1 MREGEQYLLPSKYKW
16 QSQIDNTDGNIIEKI
31 LYRRGIKDHQ
41 EIEYFLA
48 PSKEQLHSPYLLN
61 DMDKAVKRIQRA
73 KAEEEHI
80 VIYGDYDVDG
90 VTSTSILYMFLKEQG
105 YHVSYY
111 IPNRTEEG
119 YGLNK
124 GAIGMIKEY
133 SSLMIT
139 VDTGIAAKEEVEFG
153 NEIGMDI
160 IITDHH
166 ECQETLPPAF
176 CVLNPKRPD
185 TTYPFDSLAGV
196 GVTFK
201 LIHALAIAEDAV
213 EKIWKYL
220 DIVALG
226 TIADVVPLRDENR
239 IITYFGFECMKK
251 TIHPGLRALLNT
263 VRNGEIK
270 ITSNLIGYQLGPRIN
285 AAGRISDAK
294 IGVELLTTKDENIA
308 RTIAEAL
315 EQENHKR
322 QEMEMAILKE
332 AEAYIDQFVDVKQ
345 EDIIIVAGKE
355 WHHGVIGI
363 VASRI
368 LSKYYKP
375 TIILTLED
383 GVYSGSA
390 RSVEGFNIFE
400 ALNHVKEYMIRFGGH
415 EMAAGLSLEES
426 QFEMFKKELN
436 TYGKTLLNEEI
447 LTPSLEIDLELP
459 ADQIS
464 LSVCDELDRM
474 EPFGVCNPTPTFA
487 VRGTI
492 QYAQKIG
499 GDKHLKLALQNNH
512 TVLHCIGFDKGYLAE
527 CLTEGEE
534 VIVAC
539 EVTKNVWNNK
549 TSVQLRIK
557 DIISNEES
565 MIKSKY
571 YLALYKACPIPQM
584 PTDLQLIKEKSP
596 VIPPVGVY
604 TEYSFKEAIKHYSRH
619 KKNITILGKVCY
631 NDFWSV
637 EEEPM
642 ICVMPNQNT
651 MKNVLC
657 YEWDFKT
664 LGPYRC
670 LNTSLEQHKLQISKM
685 VPSYTD
691 CKIVY
696 KYLKHN
702 QGDIYLHKLVQMFIS
717 YEMTEYKLLQILDI
731 FTELELLSY
740 ELIEERVIYRLLTG
754 NKTKLEHSKRYRS
767 LQEFAQS
774 MKKK

>member
-1 MREGEQYLLPSKYKW
+1 MREGEQCLLPSKYKW
-16 QSQIDNTDGNIIEKI
+16 QSQIDDTDGNIIEKI

-41 EIEYFLA
+41 EIERFLA

-61 DMDKAVKRIQRA
+61 DMDKAVKRIQQA

-436 TYGKTLLNEEI
+436 AYGKTLLNEEI

>member
-1 MREGEQYLLPSKYKW
+1 MLPSKYKW
-16 QSQIDNTDGNIIEKI
+16 HSQIDSTEGNIIEKI
-31 LYRRGIKDHQ
+31 LYRRGIKDHE
-41 EIEYFLA
+41 EIERFLT

-61 DMDKAVKRIQRA
+61 DMDKAVKRIQQA
-73 KAEEEHI
+73 KALEEHI

-105 YHVSYY
+105 YKVSYY

-124 GAIGMIKEY
+124 GAIELIKEY

-139 VDTGIAAKEEVEFG
+139 VDTGIAANEEVDFG
-153 NEIGMDI
+153 NTIGMDI

-166 ECQETLPPAF
+166 ECQESLPKAF
-176 CVLNPKRPD
+176 CVINPKRPD

-201 LIHALAIAEDAV
+201 LIHALAIAQNAV

-239 IITYFGFECMKK
+239 IITYFGFERMKD
-251 TIHPGLRALLNT
+251 TVHPGLRALLNT
-263 VRNGEIK
+263 VRNGELK

-294 IGVELLTTKDENIA
+294 IGVELLTTKDEKVA
-308 RTIAEAL
+308 KTIAEAL
-315 EQENHKR
+315 ENENRKR
-322 QEMEMAILKE
+322 QDMEMAILKE
-332 AEAYIDQFVDVKQ
+332 AEAYIEQYVDVKN

-383 GVYSGSA
+383 GIYSGSA

-400 ALNHVKEYMIRFGGH
+400 ALNHVKEHMIRFGGH
-415 EMAAGLSLEES
+415 EMAAGLSLEEAELEP
-426 QFEMFKKELN
+426 FRKELN
-436 TYGKTLLNEEI
+436 AYGKELLNEEL
-447 LTPSLEIDLELP
+447 LTPSLDIDLELQ
-459 ADQIS
+459 ADSIS
-464 LSVCDELDRM
+464 LNVCDELDKM

-487 VRGTI
+487 VRGFI

-499 GDKHLKLALQNNH
+499 GDKHLKVALQKNH
-512 TVLHCIGFDKGYLAE
+512 TVLHCIGFDKGYLAD

-557 DIISNEES
+557 DIISSEES
-565 MIKSKY
+565 ILKSKY
-571 YLALYKACPIPQM
+571 YLSLYKACKVPQIPSG
-584 PTDLQLIKEKSP
+584 LQLIKEKEP
-596 VIPPVGVY
+596 VIPPIGVY
-604 TEYSFKEAIKHYSRH
+604 TEHSLKEAIKHYSKH

-631 NDFWSV
+631 NDCWSL

-642 ICVMPNQNT
+642 ICVMPNKKARKD
-651 MKNVLC
+651 MLC
-657 YEWDFKT
+657 YEWDFTT

-670 LNTSLEQHKLQISKM
+670 LSTSLEQHKLQISKM

-702 QGDIYLHKLVQMFIS
+702 LGDIYLHKLVQMFTS
-717 YEMTEYKLLQILDI
+717 YEMTEYKLLQILDV

-740 ELIEERVIYRLLTG
+740 ELIEERVVYRLLTG
-754 NKTKLEHSKRYRS
+754 NKTKLEHSKRYMS

>member
-1 MREGEQYLLPSKYKW
+1 MREGEQCLLPSKYKW
-16 QSQIDNTDGNIIEKI
+16 QSQIDDTDGNIIEKI

-61 DMDKAVKRIQRA
+61 DMDKAVKRIQQA

-436 TYGKTLLNEEI
+436 AYGKTLLNEEI